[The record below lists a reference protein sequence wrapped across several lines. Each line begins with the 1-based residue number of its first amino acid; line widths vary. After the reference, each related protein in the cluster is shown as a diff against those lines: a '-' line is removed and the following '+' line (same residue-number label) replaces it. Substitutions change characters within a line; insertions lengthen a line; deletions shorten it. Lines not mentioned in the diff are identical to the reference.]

1 MGNRTVLA
9 VLLNTVNHSYNNLP
23 KGRGRNTWNECVK
36 VEKKMLGLVKDDAHN
51 REKRRSVCVC
61 WGFCLAGRCRHN
73 KDD

>member
-51 REKRRSVCVC
+51 REKWWRSLPT
-61 WGFCLAGRCRHN
+61 GNRPTLLDIPQRF
-73 KDD
+73 